1 MRVVHVNVVQPLG
14 HPEPDALLRAWPT
27 LSDVAAAVASAG
39 AEVTVVQSFDR
50 DAEIVRDGVRFRFVR
65 EPAIPGRAT
74 GLRPGKIAAVV
85 RDCRPDV
92 VHMNGLDFARHT
104 RAVSRLGVPV
114 LAQDHASRP
123 GIARARR
130 RRALARVAGVAFTAA
145 PQAEPFVA
153 EASIPPGVPIFGVPE
168 SSTHFTAGSSEAARA
183 ETGVHGDPALLWI
196 GRLDSNK
203 DPLTILDA
211 VERTAVSLPHV
222 ELWCCFHEQP
232 LIKAVRQ
239 RVQYSDILKTRVH
252 LLGRVPHE
260 RIELLCRA
268 ADFLMLGSHHEG
280 SGYALIEALACGTTP
295 IVSDI
300 PAFRELTGNGAI
312 GSLIEPGDGA
322 GFARALIE
330 LAERPRG
337 ELREQAVG
345 HFKAQLSFDRIGA
358 RLIEIYTTLARSGR

>member
-1 MRVVHVNVVQPLG
+1 MRVAHVNVVRPRG

-27 LSDVAAAVASAG
+27 LGDVAAAVASTG

-50 DAEIVRDGVRFRFVR
+50 DAEIVRHGVRFLFVR

-74 GLRPGKIAAVV
+74 GVRPANIAAAV
-85 RDCRPDV
+85 RDCGPDV
-92 VHMNGLDFARHT
+92 IHMNGLDFARHT
-104 RAVSRLGVPV
+104 RALSRLGVPV

-123 GIARARR
+123 AIARARR
-130 RRALARVAGVAFTAA
+130 RHALAGVAGVAFTAA

-153 EASIPPGVPIFGVPE
+153 EGSIPPGVLIFGVPE
-168 SSTHFTAGSSEAARA
+168 SSTHFAPGPREAARA
-183 ETGVHGDPALLWI
+183 ETGVAGEPAVLWV
-196 GRLDSNK
+196 GRLDTNK
-203 DPLTILDA
+203 DPLTMLDA
-211 VERTAVSLPHV
+211 VERVAASLPGV

-232 LIKAVRQ
+232 LIEAVRQ
-239 RVQYSDILKTRVH
+239 RIRTSDILKPRVH
-252 LLGRVPHE
+252 LLGRVPHD

-312 GSLIEPGDGA
+312 GSLVEPGDSA

-330 LAERPRG
+330 LAQRPRG
-337 ELREQAVG
+337 DLREEAAG
-345 HFKAQLSFDRIGA
+345 HFKAQLSFDRVGA
-358 RLIEIYTTLARSGR
+358 RLLEIYTTLARSGR